1 LKFAFPRR
9 PEVAIDSAQVT
20 ARLKAARFRMS
31 FFGPGYPAQV
41 PHVAITLRE
50 YRIAF
55 AHGSYGLGSD
65 VALWLLLAILA
76 WKQRPTRLP
85 MIVACAA
92 AAHFLLHPS
101 AEDRYLVWAHNVVGA
116 ALIATCGRIEPG
128 TQSKLMAELL
138 GW

>member
-65 VALWLLLAILA
+65 VALW
-76 WKQRPTRLP
+76 
-85 MIVACAA
+85 
-92 AAHFLLHPS
+92 HPS